1 MDQSSVGPYRVIDRL
16 GAGGMG
22 EVFLATDTRLN
33 RKVALKYLSDP
44 SLDLPRARERLLR
57 EARAAAQIS
66 HPNIAAIYDIF
77 ETDTHPCIV
86 MEYVPGETLSQAAGR
101 GPMPV
106 DQVAAIGAQLA
117 DALAHAHAAGVVHRD
132 LKPANVVLTAEG
144 AVKILDFGVAR
155 VLDIDDELAGSDGPT
170 RDTLLSQPGRFVG
183 TPAYMAPEQLAGRAA
198 TPLTDIYSL
207 GVTLFELLT
216 SHRPFGGKTTPDLVY
231 QMLSSPVPLPSALN
245 GAVPPVLDA
254 IVARAM
260 AREPAQ
266 RYRSAGEMAADL
278 RRVERGTASGT
289 RTVAEDFLEAE
300 LRAGRR
306 RRRRLQAAAAAC
318 AAAGAVAVW
327 AYTAVRR
334 QSTPPLSGSVSVA
347 VLPFTSSQ
355 DHPDALKAGLGFS
368 ESLVTALEG
377 LSSVTVLSRPDFTDY
392 LSGSPDRVKGAGE
405 LGVTAVVAGD
415 AVATGS
421 RREFTIRVQQ
431 PDGSVLLKRVY
442 EGAPADVSTL
452 ERRAVGDI
460 VAALNVSLTAADRQ
474 RLRRVPACRADAYT
488 DYVDGR
494 SLLDRKDIPGNRA
507 KAEQAF
513 TRSVGKDPDCVPGL
527 LGLADA
533 LWAAFTDEG
542 PDQALVDRA
551 RQALDAAVALD
562 PDSPSI
568 KRAYAIIYLGTGKP
582 EQADRAILDVIER
595 RPFDDE
601 PHRLRAEILGRQGRT
616 EEARNELRQAIQLRP
631 KNVANHVSLGNSH
644 FYAGR
649 YGDAVQTYIQGLE
662 IQPDNV
668 WLKTNLA
675 AAYSYSGEPRKA
687 IAVYES
693 VSDLDATML
702 SNLSLLYFDEGRYQE
717 AADLLKRALVLEPRS
732 AVKHGNL
739 GDTYR
744 QLGLAKQ
751 AADEYRR
758 AAELTAEQLRVDD
771 NNAMALARL
780 AVFDAKL
787 GESAQALR
795 HVRRAAELTPDDNM
809 VVYKRAVVHALL
821 NQQAEAVEWLRK
833 AVQKGYSR
841 ARAGTDP
848 DLASIRKLPQVES
861 LLRQQ

>member
-1 MDQSSVGPYRVIDRL
+1 V
-16 GAGGMG
+16 
-22 EVFLATDTRLN
+22 T
-33 RKVALKYLSDP
+33 
-44 SLDLPRARERLLR
+44 
-57 EARAAAQIS
+57 
-66 HPNIAAIYDIF
+66 
-77 ETDTHPCIV
+77 
-86 MEYVPGETLSQAAGR
+86 
-101 GPMPV
+101 
-106 DQVAAIGAQLA
+106 AIGVQLA

-155 VLDIDDELAGSDGPT
+155 LLDVDEELAAADEPT
-170 RDTLLSQPGRFVG
+170 REALLSQPGRFAG
-183 TPAYMAPEQLAGRAA
+183 TPAYMAPEQLAGRTA

-231 QMLSSPVPLPSALN
+231 QMMSSPVPLPSALN

-254 IVARAM
+254 IVAKAM
-260 AREPAQ
+260 ARDPAQ

-278 RRVERGTASGT
+278 RRVERGATSGT
-289 RTVAEDFLEAE
+289 GTTAAGFLEAE
-300 LRAGRR
+300 QRLARR
-306 RRRRLQAAAAAC
+306 RRRRMLAAAAVC

-327 AYTAVRR
+327 AFGGLRR
-334 QSTPPLSGSVSVA
+334 QPASTLSGSVSVA

-355 DHPDALKAGLGFS
+355 DNPDAIKAGLGFS

-377 LSSVTVLSRPDFTDY
+377 LSSVTVLSRPDFADY
-392 LSGSPDRVKGAGE
+392 LSASPDRLKGAGE
-405 LGVTAVVAGD
+405 LGVTAVVAGE
-415 AVATGS
+415 AVAAGS
-421 RREFTIRVQQ
+421 RREFTIRAQQ
-431 PDGSVLLKRVY
+431 PDGRVLLKRTY
-442 EGAPADVSTL
+442 EGAPADVSSL

-460 VAALNVSLTAADRQ
+460 VAALNVSLTAADRE
-474 RLRRVPACRADAYT
+474 RLRRVPACRADAYA

-494 SLLDRKDIPGNRA
+494 GLLNRKDIPGNRA

-513 TRSVGKDPDCVPGL
+513 ARSVRKDPACVPGL

-542 PDQALVDRA
+542 PDQTLVDRA
-551 RQALDAAVALD
+551 RQALDTAVALD

-616 EEARNELRQAIQLRP
+616 EEARNELQQAVKLRP
-631 KNVANHVSLGNSH
+631 KNAANHVSLGNSH

-649 YGDAVQTYIQGLE
+649 YADAIQTYIRGLE

-675 AAYSYSGEPRKA
+675 AAYSYNGEPRKA

-702 SNLSLLYFDEGRYQE
+702 SNLSLLYFDEGRYHE
-717 AADLLKRALVLEPRS
+717 AADLLKRALVQEPRS

-744 QLGLAKQ
+744 QLGLAKE

-771 NNAMALARL
+771 KNAMALARL
-780 AVFDAKL
+780 AVFEAKL
-787 GESAQALR
+787 GEPAQATR
-795 HVRRAAELTPDDNM
+795 HIRRAVELAPDDNA
-809 VVYKRAVVHALL
+809 VLYKRAVVHALL
-821 NQQAEAVEWLRK
+821 KQRDDAVEWLLK
-833 AVQKGYSR
+833 ALESGYSR
-841 ARAGTDP
+841 ARASGDP
-848 DLASIRKLPQVES
+848 DIESIRKLPQVAAR
-861 LLRQQ
+861 LRQE

>member
-1 MDQSSVGPYRVIDRL
+1 MDHSSVGPYRVLQKL
-16 GAGGMG
+16 GEGGMG

-44 SLDLPRARERLLR
+44 SLDLPRARERLLG

-66 HPNIAAIYDIF
+66 HPNIAAIYDILDT
-77 ETDTHPCIV
+77 ETHPCIV
-86 MEYVPGETLSQAAGR
+86 MEYVPGESLSQVAGR
-101 GPMPV
+101 GPMRV

-132 LKPANVVLTAEG
+132 LKPANIVLTAEG

-155 VLDIDDELAGSDGPT
+155 VLDIDEELAAADEPT
-170 RDTLLSQPGRFVG
+170 REALLSQPGRFAG
-183 TPAYMAPEQLAGRAA
+183 TPAYMAPEQLAGRTA

-254 IVARAM
+254 IVAKAM

-278 RRVERGTASGT
+278 RRVERGTAGGT
-289 RTVAEDFLEAE
+289 PTTAEGFLEGAQR
-300 LRAGRR
+300 LARR
-306 RRRRLQAAAAAC
+306 RRRARLAAAAVC

-327 AYTAVRR
+327 AWAGWRR
-334 QSTPPLSGSVSVA
+334 QPAPPRSGSVSVA
-347 VLPFTSSQ
+347 VLPFTSSL

-392 LSGSPDRVKGAGE
+392 LANSPDRVKGAGE
-405 LGVTAVVAGD
+405 LGVTAVVAGEV
-415 AVATGS
+415 VALDS
-421 RREFTIRVQQ
+421 RRDFALRVQQ
-431 PDGSVLLKRVY
+431 PDGRVLLKRTY
-442 EGAPADVSTL
+442 AGEAAEISAS
-452 ERRAVGDI
+452 ERRAAGDI
-460 VAALNVSLTAADRQ
+460 VAALNVSLTAGDRE

-494 SLLDRKDIPGNRA
+494 SLLNRKDIPGNRA

-513 TRSVGKDPDCVPGL
+513 MRAVGRDPDCVPGL

-542 PDQALVDRA
+542 PDQTLVDRA
-551 RQALDAAVALD
+551 RQALDSAVALD

-582 EQADRAILDVIER
+582 DQADRAILDVIER

-616 EEARNELRQAIQLRP
+616 EEARNELRQAIKLRP

-649 YGDAVQTYIQGLE
+649 YKDAIQTYIQGLE

-675 AAYSYSGEPRKA
+675 AAYSYDGEPRKA

-693 VSDLDATML
+693 VADLDATMM

-717 AADLLKRALVLEPRS
+717 AAALLKRALVLEPRS

-744 QLGLAKQ
+744 KLGLPEE
-751 AADEYRR
+751 AAEEYRR
-758 AAELTAEQLRVDD
+758 AAALTAEQLNVDGKD
-771 NNAMALARL
+771 ATSLARH
-780 AVFDAKL
+780 AVFLAKL
-787 GESAQALR
+787 GEPTQALQDI
-795 HVRRAAELTPDDNM
+795 RRAVDLTPDDHT
-809 VVYKRAVVHALL
+809 VLYKRAVVHALL
-821 NQQAEAVEWLRK
+821 NQRAEAVEWLRR

-841 ARAGTDP
+841 SRASGDP
-848 DLASIRKLPQVES
+848 DLESIRKLPQVAA
-861 LLRQQ
+861 LLQQK

>member
-1 MDQSSVGPYRVIDRL
+1 MDQASVGPYRVIDRL

-22 EVFLATDTRLN
+22 EVYLATDTRLN

-66 HPNIAAIYDIF
+66 HPNIAAIYDILD
-77 ETDTHPCIV
+77 TGTHPCIV
-86 MEYVPGETLSQAAGR
+86 MEYVPGETLSAVAGR
-101 GPMPV
+101 GPLPV
-106 DQVAAIGAQLA
+106 EQAAAIGAQLA

-132 LKPANVVLTAEG
+132 LKPANVVLTAGG

-155 VLDIDDELAGSDGPT
+155 VLDVEEELAGADTPT
-170 RDTLLSQPGRFVG
+170 REAMLSQPGRFAG

-254 IVARAM
+254 IVAKAM

-266 RYRSAGEMAADL
+266 RYRSAAEVAADL

-289 RTVAEDFLEAE
+289 RTDAADFLEAE
-300 LRAGRR
+300 QRLRRR
-306 RRRRLQAAAAAC
+306 RRRRLLAAAATC
-318 AAAGAVAVW
+318 AAVGAVAVW

-334 QSTPPLSGSVSVA
+334 QTTRAPSGSVSVA
-347 VLPFTSSQ
+347 VLPFAGGHN
-355 DHPDALKAGLGFS
+355 HPEALKAGLGFS
-368 ESLVTALEG
+368 ESLATALEG
-377 LSSVTVLSRPDFTDY
+377 LSSVTVLSRPDFVDY
-392 LSGSPDRVKGAGE
+392 LAGSPDRVKGAGE
-405 LGVTAVVAGD
+405 LGVTAVVAGEV
-415 AVATGS
+415 VAADS
-421 RREFTIRVQQ
+421 RRDFAIRVQQ
-431 PDGSVLLKRVY
+431 PDGGVLLKRTY
-442 EGAPADVSTL
+442 AGEAAEVSAL

-460 VAALNVSLTAADRQ
+460 VAALNVSLTAADRE

-513 TRSVGKDPDCVPGL
+513 TRAVAKDPACVPGL

-542 PDQALVDRA
+542 PDQTLVDRA
-551 RQALDAAVALD
+551 RQALDSAAELD

-568 KRAYAIIYLGTGKP
+568 KRAYAVIYLGTGKP

-616 EEARNELRQAIQLRP
+616 EEARNELRQAIKLRP

-649 YGDAVQTYIQGLE
+649 YADAIQTYIQGLE

-668 WLKTNLA
+668 WLKSNLA
-675 AAYSYSGEPRKA
+675 AAYSYNGEPRKA

-732 AVKHGNL
+732 AIKHGNL
-739 GDTYR
+739 GDVYRKLGLVKEAMEEYR
-744 QLGLAKQ
+744 Q
-751 AADEYRR
+751 AA
-758 AAELTAEQLRVDD
+758 ALTAEQLSVDD
-771 NNAMALARL
+771 KDAAALARH
-780 AVFDAKL
+780 AVFLAKL
-787 GESAQALR
+787 GKPAQALQD
-795 HVRRAAELTPDDNM
+795 VRRAVDLTPEDHT
-809 VVYKRAVVHALL
+809 VLYKRAVVHALL
-821 NQQAEAVEWLRK
+821 NQRAEAVEWLRK

-848 DLASIRKLPQVES
+848 DLDSIRTLPQVEA
-861 LLRQQ
+861 LLRQD